1 MDQEQVSS
9 EENRNIKIQSASKEK
24 KHNFKP
30 GQLLTLI
37 RVRFPGHVKSYPFL
51 TGRDTPHYGQKVV
64 AMSDRG
70 IAVGYIN
77 SFPYEV
83 KFEES
88 MLPIRRIKKLATEE
102 DVKAQVENYKK
113 EKEAE
118 IFCKR
123 LIHKHELKM
132 NLTHVEFTQFGKKC
146 VFYFTAPARV
156 DFRELV
162 KDLVSELKIRIE
174 LRQISVRDRAAAVG
188 GIGSCGRQLCCSSFL
203 EKYGQVN
210 IKMAKSQDLSLN
222 FDKLNGVCGQI
233 KCCIKYE
240 DKVYAHKRN
249 KLPVEGK
256 LAICTNGDQ
265 GKVIRLHTLMEC
277 FDMITDKGVK
287 RRYNFD
293 QLKEKNAKFKM
304 PDFKSF
310 DHISDET
317 STIIGLSNFQEEQ
330 AIKINEELE
339 KISEKEKGYADTV
352 FDNLFGTK
360 SIKEEFK
367 LDS

>member
-1 MDQEQVSS
+1 MDQSQVSS
-9 EENRNIKIQSASKEK
+9 KEDTNSKSSPPKKEK
-24 KHNFKP
+24 KHNFKE
-30 GQLLTLI
+30 GQILTLV
-37 RVRFPGHVKSYPFL
+37 RVRFPGHNKSYPFIIGN
-51 TGRDTPHYGQKVV
+51 THYQYGQKVV

-70 IAVGYIN
+70 MAVGYIN

-83 KFEES
+83 KFKES
-88 MLPIRRIKKLATEE
+88 LLPLRKIKKVATDE
-102 DVKAQVENYKK
+102 DVENQIENYKK

-118 IFCKR
+118 VLCKR
-123 LIHKHELKM
+123 LIHKHELDM

-146 VFYFTAPARV
+146 VFYFTAPSRV
-156 DFRELV
+156 DFRNLV
-162 KDLVSELKIRIE
+162 KDLVSELKLRIE
-174 LRQISVRDRAAAVG
+174 LRQITVRDRAAAVG

-210 IKMAKSQDLSLN
+210 IKMAKGQDLSIN

-240 DKVYAHKRN
+240 DKVYQHKKE

-256 LAICTNGDQ
+256 LASCVNGDR

-293 QLKEKNAKFKM
+293 QLKEKNIKFKM
-304 PDFKSF
+304 PDFRSF

-317 STIIGLSNFQEEQ
+317 HTIIGLSGFEKEKAEQ
-330 AIKINEELE
+330 ISKELE
-339 KISEKEKGYADTV
+339 KIKKSEEGFGDETFKEM
-352 FDNLFGTK
+352 FGTASLK
-360 SIKEEFK
+360 NEFN
-367 LDS
+367 LH